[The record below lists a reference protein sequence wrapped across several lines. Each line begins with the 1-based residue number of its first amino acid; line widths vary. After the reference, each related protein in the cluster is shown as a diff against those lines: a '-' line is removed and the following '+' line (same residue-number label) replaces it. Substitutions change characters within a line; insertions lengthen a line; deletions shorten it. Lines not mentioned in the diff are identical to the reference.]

1 VAGTGKSGSEGDG
14 GYATFADLF
23 YPEDIAVDASGN
35 MYIADAYNHVIRLVT
50 KSTGIITTVA
60 GTIGRS
66 GFTGDGA
73 QATLGNLYKPRG
85 IALDASGNIYIADT
99 DNNRIRLVTK
109 STGFISTV
117 AGRGPGTYTGDG
129 GQATAAT
136 LYAPRDVAVD
146 ASGNVYIADFYNN
159 RIRLVTIS
167 TGIITTVVGNGK
179 AGYTGDG
186 GPAIT
191 AGLNGCIS
199 IAFDVSDNL
208 YFADNYNDAIRL
220 VTKSTGIITTSVD
233 KSKLKSPRGIALD
246 ASGDLYIADDSDNR
260 IRKVTKSTGQ
270 ITTVAGTGVSGY
282 EGDGGQAT
290 LAKLYTCS
298 GVAVDASG
306 NVYIADTS
314 NNRIRTYRTLDDPS
328 ALPSPS
334 SVPSTTPP
342 SSSNALPSPSLTT
355 TVSPNT
361 MSPSVTTTVG
371 PSASV
376 TTTVSPNAMS
386 PSVITT
392 VSPSASVTTTVSP
405 SASVTTTVSPNA
417 MSPSVITTVSPSAS
431 VTTTVSPNAMSPS
444 VTTTVSPNAPSP
456 SRTTTVPTSTDPKKA
471 AESSG
476 SSGKLLQNKKFLD
489 LTLVACNALCLQRFM
504 KDFVIKVCNLTYYHL
519 LLIAGNAATAGAI
532 ATGLA
537 CAAAVFLMM

>member
-14 GYATFADLF
+14 GYATFADLY

-73 QATLGNLYKPRG
+73 QATLGNLHRPRG

-117 AGRGPGTYTGDG
+117 AGRGPGSYTGDG

-191 AGLNGCIS
+191 ASLNGCIS
-199 IAFDVSDNL
+199 IAFDESDNL
-208 YFADNYNDAIRL
+208 YVADNSNNAIRL
-220 VTKSTGIITTSVD
+220 VTKSTGIITTVMGPYE
-233 KSKLKSPRGIALD
+233 LKSPRGIALD
-246 ASGDLYIADDSDNR
+246 ASGNLYIADDSDNR

-314 NNRIRTYRTLDDPS
+314 NNRIRTYRTLDGS

-342 SSSNALPSPSLTT
+342 SSSNALPSPSLST